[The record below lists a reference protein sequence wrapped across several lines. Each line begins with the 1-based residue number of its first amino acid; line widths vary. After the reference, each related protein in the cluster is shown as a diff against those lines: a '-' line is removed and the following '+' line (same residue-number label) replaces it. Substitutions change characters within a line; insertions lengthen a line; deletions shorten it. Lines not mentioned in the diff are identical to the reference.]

1 MRRVRTIAGD
11 TANLLLYREL
21 GRADDDAEEAFWL
34 VNAGLAEHGPA
45 LPSGLWVNLPELA
58 SKPARAAPITA
69 WD

>member
-1 MRRVRTIAGD
+1 MRRVRTIGGD

-21 GRADDDAEEAFWL
+21 GRSDDDAEEAFWL
-34 VNAGLAEHGPA
+34 VNAGLAEYGAA

-58 SKPARAAPITA
+58 DKPAQAAPITA

>member
-21 GRADDDAEEAFWL
+21 GRSDDVAEEAFWL
-34 VNAGLAEHGPA
+34 VNAGLAEHGAA
-45 LPSGLWVNLPELA
+45 LPAGLWVSLPELA
-58 SKPARAAPITA
+58 AEPARAAAITA

>member
-21 GRADDDAEEAFWL
+21 GRSDDEAEEALWEL
-34 VNAGLAEHGPA
+34 NPGLADFGVSLPA
-45 LPSGLWVNLPELA
+45 GVQVRLPELA
-58 SKPARAAPITA
+58 SQPAQTKVLTA

>member
-21 GRADDDAEEAFWL
+21 GRSDDSAEEALWL
-34 VNAGLAEHGPA
+34 VNPGLAELGPA
-45 LPSGLWVNLPELA
+45 LPSDMWVNLPELA
-58 SKPARAAPITA
+58 ERPAPVKPVTA

>member
-21 GRADDDAEEAFWL
+21 ERSDDEAEEAFWL
-34 VNAGLAEHGPA
+34 VNEGLAEYGAA
-45 LPSGLWVNLPELA
+45 LPSGLWVFLPELEAAATVQA
-58 SKPARAAPITA
+58 SISA

>member
-21 GRADDDAEEAFWL
+21 GRSDDAAEEAFWL
-34 VNAGLAEHGPA
+34 VNPGLAEFGPA
-45 LPSGLWVNLPELA
+45 LPGDMWVILPELA
-58 SKPARAAPITA
+58 AKAAADRPISA

>member
-21 GRADDDAEEAFWL
+21 GRSDDDAEEAFWRAN
-34 VNAGLAEHGPA
+34 VGLAEHGVA
-45 LPSGLWVNLPELA
+45 LPSGLAVNLPELA
-58 SKPARAAPITA
+58 ERPAQAAPITA